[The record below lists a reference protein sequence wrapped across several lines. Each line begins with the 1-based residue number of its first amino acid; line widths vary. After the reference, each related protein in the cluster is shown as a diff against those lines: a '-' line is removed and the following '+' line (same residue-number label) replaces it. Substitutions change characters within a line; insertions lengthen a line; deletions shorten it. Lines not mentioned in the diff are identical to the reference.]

1 MLTISGHVSPRV
13 WRPQNRSSDTKSR
26 KRWISKLKKRER
38 EFALPS
44 PFFPFWFSAHWMMPT
59 HIGEVYFFT
68 KSIESN
74 DNLFK
79 TTLIDMP
86 QNNVLPAFWIFFS
99 SLKLTYKI
107 SPATAFN
114 YFPSPTEQ
122 SLFSLTLM
130 YMAFRTFDHGLM
142 LYCHLIPLSIW
153 ILQFKHW
160 KLYCSCSEHWERMH
174 YAFSF
179 SSFANA
185 VFFFCLFPPFFPPHF
200 FMKDKILFAL

>member
-1 MLTISGHVSPRV
+1 MIISSKNTLT
-13 WRPQNRSSDTKSR
+13 
-26 KRWISKLKKRER
+26 
-38 EFALPS
+38 
-44 PFFPFWFSAHWMMPT
+44 
-59 HIGEVYFFT
+59 
-68 KSIESN
+68 
-74 DNLFK
+74 
-79 TTLIDMP
+79 DMP
-86 QNNVLPAFWIFFS
+86 QNNVLPALCISFS

-130 YMAFRTFDHGLM
+130 YTAFRTFDHGLI

-160 KLYCSCSEHWERMH
+160 KLYCSCSEHWEIMH
-174 YAFSF
+174 YAF

-185 VFFFCLFPPFFPPHF
+185 VFFLSLSPFFPPHF
-200 FMKDKILFAL
+200 FMKDKFCLPSEMKFIVHVTPLSEPSMTHPPQGIVSVVTETHSSMSTFF